1 MSAIGQVEELFQRGR
16 EIQTPE
22 RLASMFSTEQLVR
35 VHTLTKLTK
44 IMDSLKSSRIIGKY
58 KGMEKLQQADEDKID
73 FELDRI
79 IKQTSSDPEIEKWY
93 DAIFLKDDWS
103 DVINVTKQ
111 KMMMELGIKDRSLQS
126 YLIIGGTPP
135 AEVLLQGIMEAD
147 NELK

>member
-126 YLIIGGTPP
+126 YPIIGGTPP